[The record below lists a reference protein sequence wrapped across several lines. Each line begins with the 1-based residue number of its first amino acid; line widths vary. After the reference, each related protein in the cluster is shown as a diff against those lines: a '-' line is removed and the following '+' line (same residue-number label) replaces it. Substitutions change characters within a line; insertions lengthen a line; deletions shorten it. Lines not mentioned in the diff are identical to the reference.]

1 MIEVDDCG
9 IGVGMPGNG
18 DLAGKAS
25 RYLYLDAPRYDN
37 TK

>member
-9 IGVGMPGNG
+9 IGVRLPDKG

-25 RYLYLDAPRYDN
+25 RYLDLDAPRYDN